1 MLSLLGL
8 YVALAIATARPAS
21 ATAARRTLLTTDVKC
36 QKTAMR
42 DLGRRFPSIIPAS
55 ETHCY
60 TFNSD
65 DMLSFGSVKVMLSSH
80 SALEILVS
88 LGDEK
93 EPWVQA
99 QLNKAD
105 QNLQELEA
113 TVKPGD
119 INLANN
125 RTLRVAVRNSDKVAV
140 PFSMVALL
148 PLPSCEYEQVPF
160 FGKDVSVR

>member
-1 MLSLLGL
+1 VL
-8 YVALAIATARPAS
+8 VIAS
-21 ATAARRTLLTTDVKC
+21 APLTPSATVTRRLLSTSEVSC
-36 QKTAMR
+36 QKTAKK

-60 TFNSD
+60 TFNSE

-80 SALEILVS
+80 SSLEILVS
-88 LGDEK
+88 LGDENAA
-93 EPWVQA
+93 WSQA

-113 TVKPGD
+113 KLQPGD